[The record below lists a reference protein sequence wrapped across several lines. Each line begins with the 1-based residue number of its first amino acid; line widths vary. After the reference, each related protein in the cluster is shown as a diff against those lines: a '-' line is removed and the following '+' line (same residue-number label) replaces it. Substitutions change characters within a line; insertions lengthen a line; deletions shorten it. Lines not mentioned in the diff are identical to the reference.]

1 MTTEIVFEVPGPEAP
16 GYLRRLMA
24 ANKFTTMR
32 NEGNITPEYYQNLIT
47 FLLAYIKKPADRDE
61 AREAL
66 LDATQEQYMELLNA
80 VNGKA
85 ENPTSPREN
94 ETS

>member
-66 LDATQEQYMELLNA
+66 LDASELEYIDLLNA
-80 VNGKA
+80 ITGKA
-85 ENPTSPREN
+85 DPTSPEPS